1 MKNKKTKTYQLML
14 LKVTSI
20 DRFFKFFLLI
30 RVNRLFD
37 SFFNVRFYN
46 ILKKGVTICFHL
58 WTRYG

>member
-37 SFFNVRFYN
+37 SFFNVRFYD
-46 ILKKGVTICFHL
+46 I
-58 WTRYG
+58 